1 MKFDKSKMKE
11 LLRIYGIFSG
21 ILIFMLGIIIGAVKI
36 SERRRENKL
45 RAAVVKVFSENTED
59 ERQIGKFIKIKSPA
73 SLNAALYEINGL
85 RSASKD
91 YALILRVQTLYGPVL
106 AVFLYNKDGGAK
118 LIGFAAISG
127 RIKRLLQDDSSNP
140 RISYWE
146 KRIPEIVNDTL
157 KDTE

>member
-1 MKFDKSKMKE
+1 MKFDKSKTKE

-73 SLNAALYEINGL
+73 SLNAALYEINDL

-91 YALILRVQTLYGPVL
+91 YALILRVQTLYGPIP
-106 AVFLYNKDGGAK
+106 AVFVYNKDTGADF
-118 LIGFAAISG
+118 IGFAAVSG
-127 RIKRLLQDDSSNP
+127 RINRLLQDDSSNP
-140 RISYWE
+140 RLGYW
-146 KRIPEIVNDTL
+146 KLKIPEIINDTL
-157 KDTE
+157 RGTE